1 MDIVVVGIS
10 HHTAPID
17 VREKLA
23 FPRKN
28 LSDALTVLKK
38 VTSLMEAVIVSTCN
52 RVEIYVASEETVTAT
67 SARIRRFLSEYHKI
81 AENDF
86 ANVLYTHHSM
96 GAVKHLFRVAS
107 SLDSMVVGEA
117 QILGQIKESYEIA
130 KETGFTGVILNT
142 LFQRAFNVAKQ
153 VRSSTDIGE
162 GVVSISSVAVDLA
175 KKIFGELNEKSVMVI
190 GAGPMSELT
199 LQSLVKNG
207 THSVIVSNRH
217 YEKAVAL
224 AQVCQGEAVRFD
236 DAFNRMPDIDIVIS
250 STGAP
255 QCIISK
261 ENIKE
266 VLRKRKN
273 RPILLIDIAVP
284 RDIDPQVN
292 QLDNVYLYDID
303 DLQKVA
309 NENLMKRQQY
319 SVLAEQ
325 IIETEQ
331 QDFLKW
337 YSSLAVTPTIK
348 ELIDKFDDIRMK
360 ELEKTLHQL
369 SGLSEQDKEKI
380 SHLTQRITHH
390 LLHYPIKELKRRT
403 AAGDG
408 YFHTEA
414 VRDLFELDS
423 PVDSEHCNQCETK
436 CSRKKDLSDEI
447 KEVVNR

>member
-1 MDIVVVGIS
+1 M
-10 HHTAPID
+10 
-17 VREKLA
+17 
-23 FPRKN
+23 
-28 LSDALTVLKK
+28 
-38 VTSLMEAVIVSTCN
+38 STCN
-52 RVEIYVASEETVTAT
+52 RVEIYAASEETITAT
-67 SARIRRFLSEYHKI
+67 SARIRRFLSEYHQI

-86 ANVLYTHHSM
+86 ANVLYMHHSM

-175 KKIFGELNEKSVMVI
+175 KKIFGELNERAVMVI

-207 THSVIVSNRH
+207 TRSVVVSNRH
-217 YEKAVAL
+217 YEKAQQL
-224 AQVCQGEAVRFD
+224 AEACQGEAVRFD
-236 DAFNRMPDIDIVIS
+236 DAFQRMSDIDIVIS

-261 ENIKE
+261 EDIKE
-266 VLRKRKN
+266 VLRKRRN

-309 NENLMKRQQY
+309 NENLMKRQQE
-319 SVLAEQ
+319 LQKCNQ

-337 YSSLAVTPTIK
+337 YSNLAVTPTIK
-348 ELIDKFDDIRMK
+348 ELIEKFDEIRMK

-369 SGLSEQDKEKI
+369 PELSEQDKEKI
-380 SHLTQRITHH
+380 AYLTQRITHQ

-414 VRDLFELDS
+414 VRDLFELDNH
-423 PVDSEHCNQCETK
+423 DNSETYEKGEPK
-436 CSRKKDLSDEI
+436 CPKKTDFTNKP
-447 KEVVNR
+447 KEVVNQ